1 MRKDAPRIPEHR
13 MVTRNT
19 DCPSNKLVYPSK
31 SAAKRKARTIP
42 ADDRG
47 KMSAYR
53 CPEPDTVCAGF
64 HVGHLPSVVKTG
76 EVARSELRH
85 VKSSR

>member
-13 MVTRNT
+13 MATRNP
-19 DCPSNKLVYPSK
+19 DCKSGKLCYPSK

-53 CPEPDTVCAGF
+53 CPESNCDAW
-64 HVGHLPSVVKTG
+64 HIGHLWSEVKNG
-76 EVARSELRH
+76 NVSRAEMRH
-85 VKSSR
+85 LN